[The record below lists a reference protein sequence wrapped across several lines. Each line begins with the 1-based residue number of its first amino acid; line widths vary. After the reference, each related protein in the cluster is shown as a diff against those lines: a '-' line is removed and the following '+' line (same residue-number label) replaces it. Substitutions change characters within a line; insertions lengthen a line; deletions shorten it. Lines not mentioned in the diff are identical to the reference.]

1 VARTRL
7 RVHAGALVLVAFTI
21 SLLSGAG
28 PVSVLAASPV
38 IGGIEIQLPAGN
50 TISGTLKNGDG
61 DPITGFS
68 VMACTPDEDCVADG
82 QTDGSGAFEI
92 NGLPPDTYVLSF
104 NPIDASDYLPGWYA
118 TGGPVTNV
126 ADATP
131 VDASAGDVTGVAIV
145 ADAGFSISGTVT
157 GAGAGALANVQ
168 VIAQSDA
175 DGGVA
180 LTDGTGHYSIR
191 GLTDDSYMLMIRV
204 PPSLNFRS
212 GGVAGGSVV
221 EDEFGGDT
229 FPLNGA
235 NATGKNVVAPVGLR
249 ISGTLTGTGA
259 AGAGVTA
266 FGSADSDQATV
277 AGNGTWSIGGL
288 WPGTYNLVFAQK
300 QTYEFDSLPPLGYYT
315 GGATLSPDVAAA
327 ADIHLLASN
336 VSGRNAAIP
345 NGLSLAGS
353 VTGDD
358 GLPVKD
364 AYVLMCGDLGSC
376 ASTLT
381 SASGAW
387 KVDFLPSDSYVVQ
400 AFDVNHVGGYFGPG
414 GFASDESR
422 AAPVHLTSADVAG
435 IDMVLPAGAT
445 FTGHVSGPLNEDV
458 VDAFVF
464 ASGTSGIPPAA
475 PGSGETDANGD
486 FTLRGLAEDEYI
498 VHVTLPPF
506 STYLAGYYDDTS
518 PDGYTPDFGTAT
530 TIPVGDAAVGSSFV
544 PIPPKRVVD
553 SRTPPIGVPG
563 IFSSDVPRTF
573 QVAGLTPIPADA
585 VAVTGNVT
593 VVGQTSGGY
602 VSLSPKPTSNPKSS
616 TINVPIGDTRANNFT
631 IPLDALGR
639 LSAVFKGSAGSK
651 ANILVDITGYFVNG
665 DIHGTYAAIAPG
677 RILDTRSGLGL
688 KGTLKANVSRTLSVA
703 GAHGIPNDATAI
715 TANLTIV
722 GQTRA
727 GFVSITPNPQANP
740 QTSTINFPVGD
751 TRANGL
757 TAQLNG
763 SGDLS
768 IIFKAASG
776 ETHAILDVTGYY
788 RNAPSG
794 SLFYPLPPARL
805 VDTRA
810 GVLATELAGPFNAN
824 APRTFE
830 AIGHGGISLAATAIT
845 GNLTITGQTAGGY
858 ASITPDAVANPA
870 TSTINFPLGDT
881 RANGVTVPLNVDGEL
896 AIVYKAA
903 AGKKTHMIVDVT
915 GYFR

>member
-1 VARTRL
+1 V
-7 RVHAGALVLVAFTI
+7 LVLVAFAV
-21 SLLSGAG
+21 SLFAGAG
-28 PVSVLAASPV
+28 SGSVLAASPV
-38 IGGIEIQLPAGN
+38 TAGIDIQLPVGN
-50 TISGTLKNGDG
+50 TISGTLKNTDG
-61 DPITGFS
+61 DPLPGFS
-68 VMACTPDEDCVADG
+68 VSACTPDEDCIGDAE
-82 QTDGSGAFEI
+82 TDDSGAFEI

-104 NPIDASDYLPGWYA
+104 GPIEQSDYLRGWYA
-118 TGGPVTNV
+118 IGGPVTDA

-131 VDASAGDVTGVAIV
+131 VDASAGDVAGVAIV
-145 ADAGFSISGTVT
+145 ANAGLSISGTVT
-157 GAGAGALANVQ
+157 GAGAGGLDGVQ

-180 LTDGTGHYSIR
+180 LTDGAGHYSIR
-191 GLTDDSYMLMIRV
+191 GLTDDSYRLMIRV

-212 GGVAGGSVV
+212 GGVVGGSVV
-221 EDEFGGDT
+221 EDEFNGDL
-229 FPLNGA
+229 FALNGA
-235 NATGKNVVAPVGLR
+235 NATGKNVVAPAGLR
-249 ISGTLTGTGA
+249 ISGTLSGTGA

-266 FGSADSDQATV
+266 FGSSDADQVFV
-277 AGNGTWSIGGL
+277 AANGSWSIGGL

-300 QTYEFDSLPPLGYYT
+300 QISEFDSLPPLGYYT
-315 GGATLSPDVAAA
+315 GGATLSPDASAA

-345 NGLSLAGS
+345 NGLSIAGT

-358 GLPVKD
+358 GSPVQD
-364 AYVLMCGDLGSC
+364 AYVFMCGDLGSC

-381 SASGAW
+381 GASGAW
-387 KVDFLPSDSYVVQ
+387 KVDFLPPDSYLVQ

-422 AAPVHLTSADVAG
+422 AASIHVTSTDVSGA
-435 IDMVLPAGAT
+435 DMVLPAGAT

-458 VDAFVF
+458 VGAFVF
-464 ASGTSGIPPAA
+464 AGGTGEIPPAA
-475 PGSGETDANGD
+475 AGGGETDANGD
-486 FTLRGLAEDEYI
+486 FVLRGLAEDDYI

-518 PDGYTPDFGTAT
+518 PDGYTPDFDAAT
-530 TIPVGDAAVGSSFV
+530 TIAVGDAAVGSSFV

-553 SRTPPIGVPG
+553 SRTPPVGVPG

-573 QVAGLTPIPADA
+573 QVAGLSPIPADA

-602 VSLSPKPTSNPKSS
+602 VSLTPKPTSNPKSS

-631 IPLDALGR
+631 IPLDELGR

-651 ANILVDITGYFVNG
+651 ANIVVDITGYFVNG
-665 DIHGTYAAIAPG
+665 DSHGTFATIAPA
-677 RILDTRSGLGL
+677 RVLDTRTGIGLSN
-688 KGTLKANVSRTLSVA
+688 TFKANVSRTLSVA
-703 GAHGIPNDATAI
+703 GAHGIPIDATAI

-727 GFVSITPNPQANP
+727 GFVSVTPNPQANP
-740 QTSTINFPVGD
+740 QTSTINFPLGD

-768 IIFKAASG
+768 IIFKASSG
-776 ETHAILDVTGYY
+776 ATHVILDVTGYY

-810 GVLATELAGPFNAN
+810 GVLATELAGAFNAN
-824 APRTFE
+824 APRSFE

-858 ASITPDAVANPA
+858 ASITPNPVANPA
-870 TSTINFPLGDT
+870 TSAINFPLGDT
-881 RANGVTVPLNVDGEL
+881 RANGVTVPLNVDGGL
-896 AIVYKAA
+896 AIVYKAG
-903 AGKKTHMIVDVT
+903 AGKKAHMIVDVT